1 MTAGPVHLAAVECVP
16 WKDIASAPRF
26 RPKVGQILRIKNFY
40 RTSLARR
47 VEIRCSI
54 GVSLAPRVEPLPV
67 SECCPVA
74 FRLFSRSR
82 LRGKGVLVFKPVF
95 VLFSVA
101 CFAAFG
107 QSTSSLRGTVKDAS
121 GAVIADVVVTL
132 TDASNGTARKALS
145 DSTGV
150 YQILQVSPGKYA
162 LKVEKS
168 GFSTLTKGDV
178 TLEVNTP
185 ATVDCVLEV
194 GTVGTSVNVEAEA
207 VQVNTVDGTVGNAF
221 EEKQVQELPL
231 QTRNVVELLSIQ
243 PGVTQ
248 TGEVLG
254 ARRDQNNVTLDGV
267 DVNNNQTSGIRYAL
281 DNGSQS
287 ESGAA
292 GLHGNTPGFNAA
304 LPVPLDSV
312 EEFRVT
318 VAGQTAD
325 EGRSS
330 GGQVTLITRS
340 GTNSL
345 HGSLYEY
352 NRNTLLAA
360 NDFFNN
366 QAGIPRSPLVRNQFG
381 ASLGGPIKKDR
392 LFLFANWE
400 RRIDASSTPATATVP
415 SATLRQGMLL
425 AALSNGTVQTFTPA
439 DVQAIDPLHLG
450 FNPAMK
456 TYLNSF
462 PAGNDPSLGLD
473 QNLNFDGL
481 RFNAPL
487 DLDQSAYVAKLDY
500 NVDQAG
506 KHRVSVRGTLNSSS
520 QDLVA
525 APLPGGQAGQV
536 LLDNSKGLAANYTW
550 IIAPN
555 LINSLRYGLTRLG
568 LNQSGTLGTALSFA
582 GITSPQPTISGSV
595 IRPSIQIM
603 PTTNVGDDITWTKG
617 KHTITTGV
625 NFRFIRNTHNSYVN
639 AFPSYSFNRNTLG
652 GLGGDATTDVTDYVN
667 QLLGTSG
674 LKLTQPTAVQEG
686 LGNLLGLINQY
697 GATYQYTKTGSVLPF
712 GTPASRDYA
721 VNDYEA
727 YVTDSWRVRRN
738 LTITAGLRYSNSSTP
753 WEVNGTEVVTTVP
766 LETYFAERVA
776 ANSAGIPNNQ
786 IKDAALTYRLGGP
799 ANGKPGWY
807 ERANLNFAP
816 RLAVAY
822 APDNTDNWFNKLLG
836 KGSVLRGSFAVLY
849 DQYGNDMVFN
859 IDQSGSPGLASSVTQ
874 PINTNFTTSAR
885 YGGALPALPA
895 AAQGGFPFTPPT
907 ITGGFDE
914 GVGVG
919 SNLKAPYSLVF
930 NANYAKPIPGKM
942 TLEIGYAG
950 RLYRRGLVQ
959 QDFDQPLTNF
969 LDKQSGTTWSQA
981 VTVLHNDYLAAGQ
994 NYGPIAAVP
1003 FIENQFPGVA
1013 NAFVPGS
1020 ATQNYYYGWV
1030 VINGLSDE
1038 DNLNLMDRQ
1047 RIGGTNKCYSITGC
1061 NTFYPYQAA
1070 GLPTWTNAAYASYNA
1085 LTVTLRHALSSGVAF
1100 DFNYTLSH
1108 SIDNS
1113 SGAESG
1119 ASDHGAV
1126 LQDAFN
1132 VNAFRGSS
1140 DFDERHNITAD
1151 ALYELPFGRNKS
1163 IARSANKL
1171 VNAVIGGWQISS
1183 IFRYHSGLPS
1193 TISANGVYPTNYE
1206 ISALVN
1212 LLPGAPN
1219 HFGKF
1224 IDDKGVPSLFPSTA
1238 AANNYFQ
1245 QAGGTTGTRAIVRL
1259 PGVANIDISL
1269 MKTFALPW
1277 EGHRLSLRGEAFNAF
1292 NHVNLYNPIL
1302 DINNTGQFG
1311 EFQAAM
1317 PARVMQLSMRY
1328 SF

>member
-1 MTAGPVHLAAVECVP
+1 MSRKIFVL
-16 WKDIASAPRF
+16 
-26 RPKVGQILRIKNFY
+26 L
-40 RTSLARR
+40 SLA
-47 VEIRCSI
+47 CA
-54 GVSLAPRVEPLPV
+54 G
-67 SECCPVA
+67 
-74 FRLFSRSR
+74 
-82 LRGKGVLVFKPVF
+82 
-95 VLFSVA
+95 
-101 CFAAFG
+101 AFG
-107 QSTSSLRGTVKDAS
+107 QASSSLRGTIKDAS
-121 GAVIADVVVTL
+121 GAVITDVVVTL
-132 TDASNGTARKALS
+132 ADASTSTSRKVFS
-145 DSTGV
+145 DNSGV
-150 YQILQVSPGKYA
+150 YQILQVPPGKYS
-162 LKVEKS
+162 LKVEKP
-168 GFSTLTKGDV
+168 GFTVLTKGDV
-178 TLEVNTP
+178 ILKVNTP

-194 GTVGTSVNVEAEA
+194 GSVGTSVNVEAEA

-267 DVNNNQTSGIRYAL
+267 DVNNNQTSGISSAL
-281 DNGSQS
+281 NNGSQFDT
-287 ESGAA
+287 GTT
-292 GLHGNTPGFNAA
+292 GLKGNTPGFNAA

-366 QAGIPRSPLVRNQFG
+366 QAGIARSPLVRNQFG

-415 SATLRQGMLL
+415 SATLRQGYLL
-425 AALSNGTVQTFTPA
+425 AALSNGAVQTFTSA

-462 PAGNDPSLGLD
+462 PSGNDPSLGLD

-481 RFNAPL
+481 RFNAPQ
-487 DLDQSAYVAKLDY
+487 DLDQTAYVAKLDY
-500 NVDQAG
+500 NIDGAG
-506 KHRVSVRGTLNSSS
+506 KHKFSVRGTLNDAS

-525 APLPGGQAGQV
+525 APLPGGAAGQV

-550 IIAPN
+550 LIKPT
-555 LINSLRYGLTRLG
+555 LINSLRYGITRLG
-568 LNQSGTLGTALSFA
+568 LNESGVLGIALSFA
-582 GITSPQPTISGSV
+582 GITSPQPAINRRV

-603 PTTNVGDDITWTKG
+603 PTQNIGDDLTWTKG
-617 KHTITTGV
+617 KHTINTGM
-625 NFRFIRNTHNSYVN
+625 NFRFVRNSHASYVN
-639 AFPSYSFNRNTLG
+639 SFASYSFNKNTLG
-652 GLGGDATTDVTDYVN
+652 GLGGDATTYVTDYVN
-667 QLLGTSG
+667 QLPGTAG
-674 LKLTQPTAVQEG
+674 LKLTQPTAVIEG
-686 LGNLLGLINQY
+686 LGNLLGLVNQY

-712 GTPASRDYA
+712 GAPAAREYA
-721 VNDYEA
+721 VDDYEG
-727 YVTDSWRVRRN
+727 YIMDSWRVRRD
-738 LTITAGLRYSNSSTP
+738 LTVTAGLRYSNSSTP
-753 WEVNGTEVVTTVP
+753 WEINGIEVVTTVP
-766 LETYFAERVA
+766 FQTYFAERVA
-776 ANSAGIPNNQ
+776 AMNTGIPNNQ
-786 IKDAALTYRLGGP
+786 VKDAALTYTLGGS

-807 ERANLNFAP
+807 DRANRNFGP
-816 RLAVAY
+816 RLSVAY
-822 APDNTDNWFNKLLG
+822 APDNRNNFLNKLLG

-885 YGGALPALPA
+885 YGGTLPALPA

-914 GVGVG
+914 GVGVV

-930 NANYAKPIPGKM
+930 NANYAKPLPGRM
-942 TLEIGYAG
+942 TLELGYAG

-969 LDKQSGTTWSQA
+969 LDKQSGMTWAQA
-981 VTVLHNDYLAAGQ
+981 VKVLHSDYLAAGQ
-994 NYGPIAAVP
+994 NYGPVAPVP
-1003 FIENQFPGVA
+1003 FIENMFPGAA

-1020 ATQNYYYGWV
+1020 ATQNYYYGWAV
-1030 VINGLSDE
+1030 TNGLSDE

-1047 RIGGTNKCYSITGC
+1047 RISGTNKCYTITGC

-1070 GLPTWTNAAYASYNA
+1070 GLPTWTNAAYADFNA
-1085 LTVTLRHALSSGVAF
+1085 LTVTLRRALSSGFAF
-1100 DFNYTLSH
+1100 DFNYTWSH

-1119 ASDHGAV
+1119 AGTSGAV

-1140 DFDERHNITAD
+1140 DFDQRHNITAD
-1151 ALYELPFGRNKS
+1151 ALYELPFGRNRRF
-1163 IARSANKL
+1163 AQHVNRL
-1171 VNAVIGGWQISS
+1171 VDAVIGGWQVSTIV
-1183 IFRYHSGLPS
+1183 RYHSGLPS
-1193 TISANGVYPTNYE
+1193 TISAEGVYPTNYE
-1206 ISALVN
+1206 ISALVD

-1219 HFGKF
+1219 RYGKF
-1224 IDDKGVPSLFPSTA
+1224 IDDNGVPSLFPSTS

-1245 QAGGTTGTRAIVRL
+1245 QAGGVTGTRAIVRL
-1259 PGVANIDISL
+1259 PGITNVDVAV

-1277 EGHRLSLRGEAFNAF
+1277 EGHRISLRGEAFNAF
-1292 NHVNLYNPIL
+1292 NHVNLYNPVL
-1302 DINNTGQFG
+1302 DVYNTGQFG

-1317 PARVMQLSMRY
+1317 PARVIQLSMRY

>member
-1 MTAGPVHLAAVECVP
+1 L
-16 WKDIASAPRF
+16 
-26 RPKVGQILRIKNFY
+26 FY
-40 RTSLARR
+40 RLFAIFSLA
-47 VEIRCSI
+47 
-54 GVSLAPRVEPLPV
+54 SL
-67 SECCPVA
+67 
-74 FRLFSRSR
+74 
-82 LRGKGVLVFKPVF
+82 
-95 VLFSVA
+95 
-101 CFAAFG
+101 AAFG

-121 GAVIADVVVTL
+121 SAVIADVIVTL
-132 TDASNGTARKALS
+132 TNASTGTSRKVLS
-145 DSTGV
+145 DNTGV
-150 YQILQVSPGKYA
+150 YQILQIPPGKYD

-194 GTVGTSVNVEAEA
+194 GSVGTSVNVEAEA
-207 VQVNTVDGTVGNAF
+207 TQVNTVDGTVGNAF

-267 DVNNNQTSGIRYAL
+267 DANNNQTSGIRYAL
-281 DNGSQS
+281 DNGAQS
-287 ESGAA
+287 GTGAT
-292 GLHGNTPGFNAA
+292 GLNGNTPGFNAA

-340 GTNSL
+340 GTNNL

-381 ASLGGPIKKDR
+381 VSLGGPIKKDR
-392 LFLFANWE
+392 LFLFGNWE

-425 AALSNGTVQTFTPA
+425 AALSNGTVQTFTPVN
-439 DVQAIDPLHLG
+439 VQAIDPLHLG

-487 DLDQSAYVAKLDY
+487 TLDQSAYVAKLDY
-500 NVDQAG
+500 NIDTGG
-506 KHRVSVRGTLNSSS
+506 KHKLSVRGTLNDTA

-525 APLPGGQAGQV
+525 APLPGGSGQSLV
-536 LLDNSKGLAANYTW
+536 DNSKGLAATYTW
-550 IIAPN
+550 IARPN
-555 LINSLRYGLTRLG
+555 LINSLRYGITRLG
-568 LNQSGTLGTALSFA
+568 LNQSGAIGTALTFA
-582 GITSPQPTISGSV
+582 GITSPQAVQNGSL

-603 PTTNVGDDITWTKG
+603 PTTNVADDLTWTKG

-639 AFPSYSFNRNTLG
+639 SFPSYSFNRNTLG
-652 GLGGDATTDVTDYVN
+652 GLGGDATTYVTDFVN

-674 LKLTQPTAVQEG
+674 LKLAHQTAVQEG
-686 LGNLLGLINQY
+686 LGDLLGLINQY
-697 GATYQYTKTGSVLPF
+697 GATYQYTKTGAVLPF
-712 GTPASRDYA
+712 GTPASREYA

-727 YVTDSWRVRRN
+727 YIMDSWRVRRN

-766 LETYFAERVA
+766 LQTYFAERVA
-776 ANSAGIPNNQ
+776 AMNAGIPNNQ
-786 IKDAALTYRLGGP
+786 IKDAALTYALGGA
-799 ANGKPGWY
+799 ANGQAGWY
-807 ERANLNFAP
+807 DRANLNFAP
-816 RLAVAY
+816 RVAVAY
-822 APDNTDNWFNKLLG
+822 APDNTYNWLNKLLG
-836 KGSVLRGSFAVLY
+836 KGSVLRGSFALLY
-849 DQYGNDMVFN
+849 DQYGSDMVFN

-914 GVGVG
+914 GVGVV

-930 NANYAKPIPGKM
+930 NANYAKPLPGKM

-959 QDFDQPLTNF
+959 QDFDQPLTNY

-981 VTVLHNDYLAAGQ
+981 VTMLHNDYLAAGQ
-994 NYGPIAAVP
+994 NYGPIAPVP
-1003 FIENQFPGVA
+1003 YIESQFPGVA

-1030 VINGLSDE
+1030 VTNGLSDE

-1047 RIGGTNKCYSITGC
+1047 RIEGTNKCYSITGC

-1070 GLPTWTNAAYASYNA
+1070 GLPTWTNSAYSSYHA

-1119 ASDHGAV
+1119 AGDHGAV

-1151 ALYELPFGRNKS
+1151 ALYELPFGRNKLF
-1163 IARSANKL
+1163 ARHANK
-1171 VNAVIGGWQISS
+1171 VVDAVIGGWQVST

-1206 ISALVN
+1206 ISALAN

-1219 HFGKF
+1219 QFGKF
-1224 IDDKGVPSLFPSTA
+1224 IDNNGVPSLFSNTS

-1245 QAGGTTGTRAIVRL
+1245 QPGGTTGTRAIVRL
-1259 PGVANIDISL
+1259 PGVTNIDISL
-1269 MKTFALPW
+1269 MKSFALPW
-1277 EGHRLSLRGEAFNAF
+1277 EGHRISVRGEAFNAF

-1302 DINNTGQFG
+1302 DINSGQFG

>member
-1 MTAGPVHLAAVECVP
+1 
-16 WKDIASAPRF
+16 
-26 RPKVGQILRIKNFY
+26 
-40 RTSLARR
+40 
-47 VEIRCSI
+47 
-54 GVSLAPRVEPLPV
+54 
-67 SECCPVA
+67 
-74 FRLFSRSR
+74 LF
-82 LRGKGVLVFKPVF
+82 KKIF
-95 VLFSVA
+95 VLLLLA
-101 CFAAFG
+101 CASGFG
-107 QSTSSLRGTVKDAS
+107 QASSSLRGTIKDAS
-121 GAVIADVVVTL
+121 GAVITDVVVTL
-132 TDASNGTARKALS
+132 TDASTGTSRKVFS
-145 DSTGV
+145 DNSGL
-150 YQILQVSPGKYA
+150 YQILQVAPGKYS
-162 LKVEKS
+162 LKAEKP
-168 GFSTLTKGDV
+168 GFAVLTKGDV
-178 TLEVNTP
+178 ILEVNTP

-194 GTVGTSVNVEAEA
+194 GSVGTAVNVEAEA

-267 DVNNNQTSGIRYAL
+267 DVNNNQTSGVTSAL
-281 DNGSQS
+281 DNGSQFDP
-287 ESGAA
+287 GAA
-292 GLHGNTPGFNAA
+292 GQKGNTPGFNAA

-340 GTNSL
+340 GTNNL
-345 HGSLYEY
+345 HASLYEY

-381 ASLGGPIKKDR
+381 ASLGGPIRKDR

-400 RRIDASSTPATATVP
+400 RRIDASSTPVTARVP
-415 SATLRQGMLL
+415 SATLRQGYLL
-425 AALSNGTVQTFTPA
+425 AALSNGTVQTLTPA
-439 DVQAIDPLHLG
+439 DVPAIDPLHLG

-456 TYLNSF
+456 AYLNSF

-487 DLDQSAYVAKLDY
+487 GLDQSAYVAKLDY
-500 NVDQAG
+500 NIDQAG
-506 KHRVSVRGTLNSSS
+506 KHRLSVRGTLNDAS

-525 APLPGGQAGQV
+525 APLPGGAAGQV

-550 IIAPN
+550 LVKPN
-555 LINSLRYGLTRLG
+555 LINSLRYGITRLG
-568 LNQSGTLGTALSFA
+568 LNESGTLGSALSFA
-582 GITSPQPTISGSV
+582 GITSQQPMLGGRV

-603 PTTNVGDDITWTKG
+603 PTHSLGDDLTWTNG
-617 KHTITTGV
+617 KHTITTGI
-625 NFRFIRNTHNSYVN
+625 NFRFIRNAHTSYVN
-639 AFPSYSFNRNTLG
+639 SFPSYSFNKNTLG
-652 GLGGDATTDVTDYVN
+652 GLGGDAVTYVTDYVN
-667 QLLGTSG
+667 QLQGTSG
-674 LKLTQPTAVQEG
+674 LKLSQPTAVIEG

-712 GTPASRDYA
+712 GTPAAREYA
-721 VNDYEA
+721 VNDYEG
-727 YVTDSWRVRRN
+727 YIMDSWRVRRD
-738 LTITAGLRYSNSSTP
+738 LTLTAGLRYSNSSPP

-766 LETYFAERVA
+766 LQTYFAERVA
-776 ANSAGIPNNQ
+776 AMNAGIPNNQ
-786 IKDAALTYRLGGP
+786 IKDPALTYALGGS

-807 ERANLNFAP
+807 DRANRNFGP
-816 RLAVAY
+816 RLSVAY
-822 APDNTDNWFNKLLG
+822 APDNSDNLFKKLLG

-874 PINTNFTTSAR
+874 PINTNFTTSSR
-885 YGGALPALPA
+885 YGGALPGLPA

-914 GVGVG
+914 GVGVV

-930 NANYAKPIPGKM
+930 NANYTKLLPGKM
-942 TLEIGYAG
+942 TLELGYAG

-969 LDKQSGTTWSQA
+969 LDKESGTTWAQA
-981 VTVLHNDYLAAGQ
+981 VSLLHADYLAAGQ
-994 NYGPIAAVP
+994 NYGPVAPVP
-1003 FIENQFPGVA
+1003 FIENMFPGVA

-1030 VINGLSDE
+1030 NINGLSDE

-1047 RIGGTNKCYSITGC
+1047 RITGTNKCYTITGC

-1070 GLPTWTNAAYASYNA
+1070 GLPTWTNAANADFNA
-1085 LTVTLRHALSSGVAF
+1085 LTVSLRHALSSGFAF
-1100 DFNYTLSH
+1100 DFNYTWSH

-1119 ASDHGAV
+1119 AGTSGAV

-1140 DFDERHNITAD
+1140 DFDQRHNITAD
-1151 ALYELPFGRNKS
+1151 ALYELPFGRNKRF
-1163 IARSANKL
+1163 AQHANRL
-1171 VNAVIGGWQISS
+1171 VDAVIGGWQVSTIV
-1183 IFRYHSGLPS
+1183 RYHSGLPS
-1193 TISANGVYPTNYE
+1193 TITAEGVYPTNYE
-1206 ISALVN
+1206 ISALVD

-1219 HFGKF
+1219 RYGKY
-1224 IDDKGVPSLFPSTA
+1224 IDDNGVPSLFPSTS
-1238 AANNYFQ
+1238 AANHYFQ
-1245 QAGGTTGTRAIVRL
+1245 QAGGVTGTRAIVRL
-1259 PGVANIDISL
+1259 PGNSNVDIAV
-1269 MKTFALPW
+1269 MKTFNLPW
-1277 EGHRLSLRGEAFNAF
+1277 EGHRISFRGEAFNAF
-1292 NHVNLYNPIL
+1292 NHVNLYNPVL
-1302 DINNTGQFG
+1302 DVYNTGQFG

-1317 PARVMQLSMRY
+1317 PARVMQLSLRY

>member
-1 MTAGPVHLAAVECVP
+1 L
-16 WKDIASAPRF
+16 F
-26 RPKVGQILRIKNFY
+26 
-40 RTSLARR
+40 SLA
-47 VEIRCSI
+47 C
-54 GVSLAPRVEPLPV
+54 L
-67 SECCPVA
+67 
-74 FRLFSRSR
+74 
-82 LRGKGVLVFKPVF
+82 
-95 VLFSVA
+95 
-101 CFAAFG
+101 AAFG

-121 GAVIADVVVTL
+121 GAVVPDVALTL
-132 TDASNGTARKALS
+132 TDPSTGTSRRVLS

-150 YQILQVSPGKYA
+150 YQILQVPPGKYS
-162 LKVEKS
+162 LKVEKT
-168 GFSTLTKGDV
+168 GFSVLTRGDV

-185 ATVDCVLEV
+185 ATLDCVLEV
-194 GTVGTSVNVEAEA
+194 GSVGTSVEVAAEA
-207 VQVNTVDGTVGNAF
+207 TQVNTVDGTVGNAF
-221 EEKQVQELPL
+221 EQKQVQELPL

-267 DVNNNQTSGIRYAL
+267 DVNNNQTSGVTSAL
-281 DNGSQS
+281 NNGSQS
-287 ESGAA
+287 DSGTA
-292 GLHGNTPGFNAA
+292 GLKGNTPGFNAA

-340 GTNSL
+340 GTNNL

-415 SATLRQGMLL
+415 SATLRQGNLL

-439 DVQAIDPLHLG
+439 DVQAMDPLHLG

-462 PAGNDPSLGLD
+462 PAGNDPTLGSD

-487 DLDQSAYVAKLDY
+487 DLDQSAYVAKMDF
-500 NVDQAG
+500 NIDNAG
-506 KHRVSVRGTLNSSS
+506 KHKVSVRGTLNDAS
-520 QDLVA
+520 QDLSP
-525 APLPGGQAGQV
+525 APLPGGAPGQV
-536 LLDNSKGLAANYTW
+536 LLDNSKGLAANYSW
-550 IIAPN
+550 IARPN
-555 LINSLRYGLTRLG
+555 LINSLRYGITRLG
-568 LNQSGTLGTALSFA
+568 LNESGATGPALSFA
-582 GITSPQPTISGSV
+582 GITSQQPVDANNRV

-603 PTTNVGDDITWTKG
+603 PTTNLGDDLTWTKG
-617 KHTITTGV
+617 KHTITTGI
-625 NFRFIRNTHNSYVN
+625 NFRFIRNTHNSYFN

-652 GLGGDATTDVTDYVN
+652 GLGGDATTFVTDYVN
-667 QLLGTSG
+667 QQLGTSG

-686 LGNLLGLINQY
+686 LGNLLGLVNQY

-712 GTPASRDYA
+712 GSPASREYA
-721 VNDYEA
+721 VNDYEG
-727 YVTDSWRVRRN
+727 YVMDSWRVRRN
-738 LTITAGLRYSNSSTP
+738 LTLTAGLRYSNASTP

-766 LETYFAERVA
+766 LQQYFAERVA
-776 ANSAGIPNNQ
+776 AMNAGIPNNQ
-786 IKDAALTYRLGGP
+786 IKDATLTYTLGGS

-807 ERANLNFAP
+807 DRSTLNFAP
-816 RLAVAY
+816 RMAVAY
-822 APDNTDNWFNKLLG
+822 APDNTDGFFNKLLG

-874 PINTNFTTSAR
+874 PINTNFTTSPR

-895 AAQGGFPFTPPT
+895 AAAGGFPFTPPT

-914 GVGVG
+914 GVGVA

-930 NANYAKPIPGKM
+930 NVNYAKPLPGKV
-942 TLEIGYAG
+942 TLEVGYAG

-969 LDKQSGTTWSQA
+969 LDNQSGTTWSQA

-994 NYGPIAAVP
+994 NYGPIAPVP
-1003 FIENQFPGVA
+1003 FIENMFPGVA

-1020 ATQNYYYGWV
+1020 ATQNYYYGWA

-1047 RIGGTNKCYSITGC
+1047 RISGTNTCYTKTGC
-1061 NTFYPYQAA
+1061 NTFYPFQAA
-1070 GLPTWTNAAYASYNA
+1070 GLPTWTNAAYANYNA
-1085 LTVTLRHALSSGVAF
+1085 LTVTLRRALSSGLAF
-1100 DFNYTLSH
+1100 DFNYTWSH
-1108 SIDNS
+1108 STDNS

-1119 ASDHGAV
+1119 AGNSGAV

-1132 VNAFRGSS
+1132 VNSFYGSS
-1140 DFDERHNITAD
+1140 DFDERHNITAN
-1151 ALYELPFGRNKS
+1151 ALYELPFGRNKLL
-1163 IARSANKL
+1163 ARNVNKF
-1171 VNAVIGGWQISS
+1171 VNGIIGGWQVST

-1219 HFGKF
+1219 QFGKV
-1224 IDDKGVPSLFPSTA
+1224 IDNNGVPSLFANTSA
-1238 AANNYFQ
+1238 AGNYFQ

-1259 PGVANIDISL
+1259 PAVSNIDIAL

-1277 EGHRLSLRGEAFNAF
+1277 EGHRISVRGEAFNAF

-1317 PARVMQLSMRY
+1317 PARVIQLSMRY
-1328 SF
+1328 AF

>member
-1 MTAGPVHLAAVECVP
+1 MFKRMIVLSVLACVTAL
-16 WKDIASAPRF
+16 
-26 RPKVGQILRIKNFY
+26 
-40 RTSLARR
+40 
-47 VEIRCSI
+47 
-54 GVSLAPRVEPLPV
+54 
-67 SECCPVA
+67 
-74 FRLFSRSR
+74 
-82 LRGKGVLVFKPVF
+82 
-95 VLFSVA
+95 
-101 CFAAFG
+101 G
-107 QSTSSLRGTVKDAS
+107 QSASSLRGIIKDTS
-121 GAVIADVVVTL
+121 GAVIADSVVTL
-132 TDASNGTARKALS
+132 TDTATSTSRKVLS
-145 DSTGV
+145 DGTGA
-150 YQILQVSPGKYA
+150 YQFLQVPPGTYT
-162 LKVEKS
+162 LKVEKP
-168 GFSTLTKGDV
+168 GFSILTNTDV
-178 TLEVNTP
+178 TLKVNVP

-194 GTVGTSVNVEAEA
+194 GSVGTSVNVEAQA
-207 VQVNTVDGTVGNAF
+207 TQINTVDGSLGNPFA
-221 EEKQVQELPL
+221 EKQVQELPL

-267 DVNNNQTSGIRYAL
+267 DVNNNQTSGITSAL
-281 DNGSQS
+281 LNGSQS
-287 ESGAA
+287 GGGTT
-292 GLHGNTPGFNAA
+292 GLRGNTPGFNAA

-340 GTNSL
+340 GSNAL

-381 ASLGGPIKKDR
+381 ASLGGPVKKDR
-392 LFLFANWE
+392 LFLFGNWE

-415 SATLRQGMLL
+415 SATLRQGSLL
-425 AALSNGTVQTFTPA
+425 AALSNGAVQTLTPA
-439 DVQAIDPLHLG
+439 DVQAIDPLHIG

-456 TYLNSF
+456 AYLNSF

-473 QNLNFDGL
+473 KNLNFNGL

-500 NVDQAG
+500 NIDSAG
-506 KHRVSVRGTLNSSS
+506 RHRLSVRGTLNDAA
-520 QDLVA
+520 QDLTA
-525 APLPGGQAGQV
+525 SPLPGGAPGQV
-536 LLDNSKGLAANYTW
+536 QIDNSKGLAANYTW
-550 IIAPN
+550 LITPS
-555 LINSLRYGLTRLG
+555 LINSVKYGITRLG
-568 LNQSGTLGTALSFA
+568 LNESGVLAPSLSFA
-582 GITSPQPTISGSV
+582 GITSQQPTLNGSV

-603 PTTNVGDDITWTKG
+603 PTTNVADDLTWTKG
-617 KHTITTGV
+617 KHAITTGI
-625 NFRFIRNTHNSYVN
+625 NSRFIRNTHNSYVN
-639 AFPSYSFNRNTLG
+639 SFPAYSFNRNTLG
-652 GLGGDATTDVTDYVN
+652 GLGGDATTAVTDYTN
-667 QLLGTSG
+667 QLLGASG
-674 LKLTQPTAVQEG
+674 LKLAQQTAVQEG
-686 LGNLLGLINQY
+686 LGDLLGLVNQY

-712 GTPASRDYA
+712 GTPASREYA
-721 VNDYEA
+721 VNSYEG
-727 YVTDSWRVRRN
+727 YVMDSWRVRRN
-738 LTITAGLRYSNSSTP
+738 LTITAGVRYSNSSAP

-766 LETYFAERVA
+766 LQQYFAERVA
-776 ANSAGIPNNQ
+776 AMNAGVPNNQ
-786 IKDAALTYRLGGP
+786 IKDAALTYKLGGP
-799 ANGKPGWY
+799 ANGKAGWY
-807 ERANLNFAP
+807 NRANLNFAP
-816 RLAVAY
+816 RVALAY
-822 APDNTDNWFNKLLG
+822 APENTDSLFNKLLG
-836 KGSVLRGSFAVLY
+836 KGSVLRGGFAMLY
-849 DQYGNDMVFN
+849 DQYGSDMVFN

-874 PINTNFTTSAR
+874 PVNTNFTTSPR

-895 AAQGGFPFTPPT
+895 ASQGGFPFTPPT

-914 GVGVG
+914 GVGVA

-930 NANYAKPIPGKM
+930 NANYARPLPGKM

-969 LDKQSGTTWSQA
+969 LDTKSGTTWAQA
-981 VTVLHNDYLAAGQ
+981 VKVLHSDYLAAGQ
-994 NYGPIAAVP
+994 NYGPIAPVA
-1003 FIENQFPGVA
+1003 FFENMFPGVA

-1020 ATQNYYYGWV
+1020 ATQNYYYGWAV
-1030 VINGLSDE
+1030 TNGLSDE

-1047 RIGGTNKCYSITGC
+1047 RIEGTNKCYSVTGC

-1070 GLPTWTNAAYASYNA
+1070 GLPTWTNEAFASYHA
-1085 LTVTLRHALSSGVAF
+1085 ATITLRRALSNGVAF

-1113 SGAESG
+1113 SGAEAG
-1119 ASDHGAV
+1119 AGDSGAV

-1140 DFDERHNITAD
+1140 DFDQRHNITAD
-1151 ALYELPFGRNKS
+1151 ALYEVPFGKHRMFARNAGKF
-1163 IARSANKL
+1163 
-1171 VNAVIGGWQISS
+1171 VNALIGGWQVST

-1206 ISALVN
+1206 ISALAN

-1219 HFGKF
+1219 QFGKH
-1224 IDDKGVPSLFPSTA
+1224 IDNNGVPSLFANTSA
-1238 AANNYFQ
+1238 AGNYFQ
-1245 QAGGTTGTRAIVRL
+1245 QAGGSTGTRAIVRL
-1259 PGVANIDISL
+1259 PGIANIDISL

-1277 EGHRLSLRGEAFNAF
+1277 EGHRISLRGEAFNAF
-1292 NHVNLYNPIL
+1292 NRVNLYNPVL
-1302 DINNTGQFG
+1302 DVNNTGQFG

>member
-1 MTAGPVHLAAVECVP
+1 L
-16 WKDIASAPRF
+16 F
-26 RPKVGQILRIKNFY
+26 QRIF
-40 RTSLARR
+40 
-47 VEIRCSI
+47 
-54 GVSLAPRVEPLPV
+54 
-67 SECCPVA
+67 
-74 FRLFSRSR
+74 
-82 LRGKGVLVFKPVF
+82 VF
-95 VLFSVA
+95 LSVA
-101 CFAAFG
+101 CVAAFG
-107 QSTSSLRGTVKDAS
+107 QSTSSLRGTVRDAS
-121 GAVIADVVVTL
+121 GAVVPDVAVSL
-132 TDASNGTARKALS
+132 TDPSTGTSRRVVS
-145 DSTGV
+145 DGTGV
-150 YQILQVSPGKYA
+150 YQILQVPPGKYA
-162 LKVEKS
+162 LKVEKT
-168 GFSTLTKGDV
+168 GFTSLTKGDV
-178 TLEVNTP
+178 VLEVNTP

-194 GTVGTSVNVEAEA
+194 GSVGTSVSVEAEA
-207 VQVNTVDGTVGNAF
+207 TQVNTVDGTVGNAF

-267 DVNNNQTSGIRYAL
+267 DVNNNQTSGITSAL
-281 DNGSQS
+281 TNGSQS
-287 ESGAA
+287 DTGTT
-292 GLHGNTPGFNAA
+292 GLRGNTPGFNAA

-340 GTNSL
+340 GTNNL

-381 ASLGGPIKKDR
+381 ASLGGPIKKDK
-392 LFLFANWE
+392 LFLFGNWE

-415 SATLRQGMLL
+415 SATLRQGFLL
-425 AALSNGTVQTFTPA
+425 AALSNGSVQTLTPA
-439 DVQAIDPLHLG
+439 DVQAMDPLHAG

-456 TYLNSF
+456 AYLNSF

-500 NVDQAG
+500 NIDNAG
-506 KHRVSVRGTLNSSS
+506 KHKLSVRGTLNDAS
-520 QDLVA
+520 QDLVP
-525 APLPGGQAGQV
+525 APLPGEGPGQV

-550 IIAPN
+550 IIKPN
-555 LINSLRYGLTRLG
+555 LINSLRYGITRLG
-568 LNQSGTLGTALSFA
+568 LNESGALGPRLSFA
-582 GITSPQPTISGSV
+582 GITSQQPILNGSV

-603 PTTNVGDDITWTKG
+603 PTNNVGDDLTWTKG
-617 KHTITTGV
+617 RHTVTTGI
-625 NFRFIRNTHNSYVN
+625 NFRFMRNTHNSYVN
-639 AFPSYSFNRNTLG
+639 AFPTYEFNRDTLG
-652 GLGGDATTDVTDYVN
+652 GLGGDATTFVTDYVN
-667 QLLGTSG
+667 QFLGTSDV
-674 LKLTQPTAVQEG
+674 KLTQQTAVQEG
-686 LGNLLGLINQY
+686 LGDLLGLINQY
-697 GATYQYTKTGSVLPF
+697 GATYQYTKSGSVLPF
-712 GTPASRDYA
+712 GTPASREYA
-721 VNDYEA
+721 VNDYEG
-727 YVTDSWRVRRN
+727 YVMDSWRVRRN
-738 LTITAGLRYSNSSTP
+738 LTLTAGLRYSNSTTP
-753 WEVNGTEVVTTVP
+753 WEVNGTEVVTTIP
-766 LETYFAERVA
+766 LQQYFAERVA
-776 ANSAGIPNNQ
+776 GMNAGIPNNQ
-786 IKDAALTYRLGGP
+786 LQDPALTYTLGGA

-807 ERANLNFAP
+807 NRTNLNFAP

-822 APDNTDNWFNKLLG
+822 APDNTDSFLNKLLG
-836 KGSVLRGSFAVLY
+836 KGSVLRGSFGVLY

-859 IDQSGSPGLASSVTQ
+859 IDQSGSPGLASTVTQ
-874 PINTNFTTSAR
+874 PVNTNFTTSPR
-885 YGGALPALPA
+885 YGGVLPALPA

-914 GVGVG
+914 GVGVV

-930 NANYAKPIPGKM
+930 NANYAKPLPGKL
-942 TLEIGYAG
+942 TLEVGYAG

-959 QDFDQPLTNF
+959 QDFDQPLTQF
-969 LDKQSGTTWSQA
+969 MDKKSGTTWSQA

-994 NYGPIAAVP
+994 NYGPIAPVP
-1003 FIENQFPGVA
+1003 FIENMFPGVA

-1030 VINGLSDE
+1030 VTNGLSDE

-1047 RIGGTNKCYSITGC
+1047 RIPGTNQCYSVTGC
-1061 NTFYPYQAA
+1061 NTFYPFQAA
-1070 GLPTWTNAAYASYNA
+1070 GLPTWTNAAYANYNA
-1085 LTVTLRHALSSGVAF
+1085 LTITLRRALSSGIAF
-1100 DFNYTLSH
+1100 DFNYTWSH
-1108 SIDNS
+1108 SLDNS

-1119 ASDHGAV
+1119 ASTSGAV

-1132 VNAFRGSS
+1132 VNAFYGSS

-1151 ALYELPFGRNKS
+1151 ALFELPFGRNK
-1163 IARSANKL
+1163 RFGRK
-1171 VNAVIGGWQISS
+1171 VNGFIDAFIGGWQLSTIV
-1183 IFRYHSGLPS
+1183 RYHSGLPS

-1212 LLPGAPN
+1212 LLPGATN
-1219 HFGKF
+1219 QFGKF
-1224 IDDKGVPSLFPSTA
+1224 IDNNGVPSMFANTSA
-1238 AANNYFQ
+1238 AGNYFQ

-1259 PGVANIDISL
+1259 PGMSNFDISV
-1269 MKTFALPW
+1269 MKSFALPW
-1277 EGHRLSLRGEAFNAF
+1277 EGHRISLRGEAFNAF
-1292 NHVNLYNPIL
+1292 NHVNLYNPVL

>member
-1 MTAGPVHLAAVECVP
+1 LLKQVLA
-16 WKDIASAPRF
+16 
-26 RPKVGQILRIKNFY
+26 FY
-40 RTSLARR
+40 SLAC
-47 VEIRCSI
+47 I
-54 GVSLAPRVEPLPV
+54 
-67 SECCPVA
+67 
-74 FRLFSRSR
+74 
-82 LRGKGVLVFKPVF
+82 
-95 VLFSVA
+95 
-101 CFAAFG
+101 AAFG
-107 QSTSSLRGTVKDAS
+107 QATSSLRGTVKDAS
-121 GAVIADVVVTL
+121 GAVIADVVVTIMDSS
-132 TDASNGTARKALS
+132 TGTSRKVFS
-145 DSTGV
+145 DSSGV
-150 YQILQVSPGKYA
+150 YQVLQVPPGKYS
-162 LKVEKS
+162 LRVEKT
-168 GFSTLTKGDV
+168 GFSVLTKADV
-178 TLEVNTP
+178 ILEVNTP
-185 ATVDCVLEV
+185 ATLDCVLEV
-194 GTVGTSVNVEAEA
+194 GTVGTTVNVEAEA
-207 VQVNTVDGTVGNAF
+207 TQVNTVDGTVGNTF

-267 DVNNNQTSGIRYAL
+267 DVNNNQTSGITSAL
-281 DNGSQS
+281 TSGSQFDT
-287 ESGAA
+287 GTT
-292 GLHGNTPGFNAA
+292 GQRGNTPGFNAA

-381 ASLGGPIKKDR
+381 TSLGGPIKKDR
-392 LFLFANWE
+392 LFLFGNWE
-400 RRIDASSTPATATVP
+400 RRIDASSTPATASVP
-415 SATLRQGMLL
+415 SDTLRQGYLL
-425 AALSNGTVQTFTPA
+425 AALSNGSVQTLTPL
-439 DVQAIDPLHLG
+439 DVKAIDPLHLG

-462 PAGNDPSLGLD
+462 PEGNDPALGQD
-473 QNLNFDGL
+473 QNLNFNGL

-487 DLDQSAYVAKLDY
+487 DLDQSAYVAKLDF
-500 NVDQAG
+500 NIDQAG
-506 KHRVSVRGTLNSSS
+506 KHKLSVRGTLNDAA
-520 QDLVA
+520 QDLTPS
-525 APLPGGQAGQV
+525 PLPGGAHGQV
-536 LLDNSKGLAANYTW
+536 LVDNSKGLAGTYTW
-550 IIAPN
+550 IVKPN
-555 LINSLRYGLTRLG
+555 LINSLRYGITRLG
-568 LNQSGTLGTALSFA
+568 LNQSGVLGTSLSFA
-582 GITSPQPTISGSV
+582 GITNPLPTNGGRV

-603 PTTNVGDDITWTKG
+603 PTHNIGDDLTWTKG
-617 KHTITTGV
+617 KHTISTGI
-625 NFRFIRNTHNSYVN
+625 NFRFIRNSHDSYVN
-639 AFPSYSFNRNTLG
+639 SFASYSFNKNTLG
-652 GLGGDATTDVTDYVN
+652 GLGGDATTYVTDYVN

-674 LKLTQPTAVQEG
+674 IKLTQQTAVIEG
-686 LGNLLGLINQY
+686 LGNLLGIINQY
-697 GATYQYTKTGSVLPF
+697 GATYQYTTTGAVLPF
-712 GTPASRDYA
+712 GTPAARKYA
-721 VNDYEA
+721 VNDYEG
-727 YVTDSWRVRRN
+727 YVMDSWRVRPD

-766 LETYFAERVA
+766 LQSYFAERVA
-776 ANSAGIPNNQ
+776 AMNAGIPNNQ
-786 IKDAALTYRLGGP
+786 IQNAALTYTLGGP

-807 ERANLNFAP
+807 DRANLNFGP
-816 RLAVAY
+816 RVSMAY
-822 APDNTDNWFNKLLG
+822 APGNSDTFLNKLLG
-836 KGSVLRGSFAVLY
+836 KGSVVRGSFAMLY
-849 DQYGNDMVFN
+849 DQYGNDMAFN

-874 PINTNFTTSAR
+874 PVNTNFTTSAR
-885 YGGALPALPA
+885 FGGALPALPA

-914 GVGVG
+914 GVGVV

-930 NANYAKPIPGKM
+930 SLNYAKPLPGRM

-959 QDFDQPLTNF
+959 QDFDQPLTNY
-969 LDKQSGTTWSQA
+969 LDKKSGTTWAQA
-981 VTVLHNDYLAAGQ
+981 VKVLHDDYLTAGQ
-994 NYGPIAAVP
+994 NYGPIAPVP

-1020 ATQNYYYGWV
+1020 ATQNYYYGWA

-1047 RIGGTNKCYSITGC
+1047 RIAGTNNCYSITGC
-1061 NTFYPYQAA
+1061 NTFYPLQAA
-1070 GLPTWTNAAYASYNA
+1070 GLPTWTNAAYADYNA
-1085 LTVTLRHALSSGVAF
+1085 LTVTLRHALSSGFAF
-1100 DFNYTLSH
+1100 DFNYTWSH

-1113 SGAESG
+1113 SGAEAG
-1119 ASDHGAV
+1119 AGTSGAV

-1151 ALYELPFGRNKS
+1151 ALYELPFGRNKHF
-1163 IARSANKL
+1163 AQHAGKL
-1171 VNAVIGGWQISS
+1171 VDAFIGGWQVST

-1193 TISANGVYPTNYE
+1193 TISAGGVYPTNYE

-1219 HFGKF
+1219 RYGKF
-1224 IDDKGVPSLFPSTA
+1224 IDDNGVPSLFPSTA

-1245 QAGGTTGTRAIVRL
+1245 QPGGMTGTRAIVRL
-1259 PGVANIDISL
+1259 PGVSNVDIAV
-1269 MKTFALPW
+1269 MKTFNLPW
-1277 EGHRLSLRGEAFNAF
+1277 EGHRIALRGEAFNAS
-1292 NHVNLYNPIL
+1292 NHVNLYNPVL
-1302 DINNTGQFG
+1302 DVYNTGQFG

-1317 PARVMQLSMRY
+1317 PARVLQLSMRY